1 MTERQRLPFS
11 ATALMARVAK
21 WTRRRAADPAA
32 ACSIRSDGVQDA
44 WQEFGKP
51 LEVNAPVPPTP
62 IPLRQP
68 LFPVRDHAIPGQE
81 FSRLLRMPT
90 DLGPDQRRAHLL
102 AVRGLIHARQAR
114 HEAAGKAFAD
124 ALALNPRLELAD
136 LPTFWDLPRG
146 GCDAAVGAYLH
157 HGLTA
162 EATTLNARV
171 RQTLRPR
178 PLPSREKS
186 ALRRAN

>member
-1 MTERQRLPFS
+1 MTERQRLSFS
-11 ATALMARVAK
+11 ATALVARVAK
-21 WTRRRAADPAA
+21 WRRGRPADPAVA
-32 ACSIRSDGVQDA
+32 YSIRSGGTQDTR
-44 WQEFGKP
+44 QESGEH

-124 ALALNPRLELAD
+124 ALALNPQLELAD

-146 GCDAAVGAYLH
+146 GCDAAVDAYLH

-162 EATTLNARV
+162 EATTLNARL

-178 PLPSREKS
+178 PLPGREKP